1 LNVSDDLLPGILGHL
16 EALLDTGVIRQR
28 VILGVDKLVEYQS
41 LVENRE
47 TGPTVI
53 AFTRLLD
60 ARDAAAMDWRMSG
73 FSFS

>member
-28 VILGVDKLVEYQS
+28 VILGVDKLVEDQS

-47 TGPTVI
+47 K
-53 AFTRLLD
+53 LD
-60 ARDAAAMDWRMSG
+60 PL
-73 FSFS
+73 